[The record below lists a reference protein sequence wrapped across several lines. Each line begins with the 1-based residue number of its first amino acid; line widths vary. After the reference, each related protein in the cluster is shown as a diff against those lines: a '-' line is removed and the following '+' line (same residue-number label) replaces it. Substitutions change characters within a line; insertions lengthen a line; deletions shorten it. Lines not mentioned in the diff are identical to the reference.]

1 MKKYAF
7 PLAALL
13 LAACNSGEE
22 ITTTQTDEP
31 VARILEYTP
40 APGQF
45 INEEARSGGA
55 FDNVDTPAGTPPR
68 VSPRTTGFR
77 SADGADTSSRHSPSR
92 YPTRAVTTFTSRAT
106 P

>member
-45 INEEARSGGA
+45 INEEARSGVSTLSNA
-55 FDNVDTPAGTPPR
+55 PPR

>member
-31 VARILEYTP
+31 VARILEYSP

-55 FDNVDTPAGTPPR
+55 FDNAKKYIESG
-68 VSPRTTGFR
+68 SL
-77 SADGADTSSRHSPSR
+77 GADTSSRHSPSR

>member
-45 INEEARSGGA
+45 IN
-55 FDNVDTPAGTPPR
+55 
-68 VSPRTTGFR
+68 
-77 SADGADTSSRHSPSR
+77 
-92 YPTRAVTTFTSRAT
+92 
-106 P
+106 